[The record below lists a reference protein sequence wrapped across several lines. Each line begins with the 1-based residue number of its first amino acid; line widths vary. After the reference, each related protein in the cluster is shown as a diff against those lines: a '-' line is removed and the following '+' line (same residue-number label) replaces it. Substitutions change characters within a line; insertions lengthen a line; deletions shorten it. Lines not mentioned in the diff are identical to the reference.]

1 MDTTRGSLLQKI
13 RDRGNS
19 VAWREFD
26 AIYRPMILR
35 LGRARGLDAATA
47 EDVVQHCM
55 LAIHRHIDGFD
66 YDPRKGH
73 FKGWLRTLVDNR
85 VRNLL
90 RDRHDQLADT
100 KDFKRPQE
108 SEASPEEVFERL
120 WHQEHLDYCLG
131 QIRAEVQESTFK
143 AFELHVLEEWPVEK
157 VSAALGM
164 TNDQVYRIKWR
175 VLQKLRAKM
184 RELLEEAEGEE

>member
-1 MDTTRGSLLQKI
+1 MDTTRGSLLQRI

-26 AIYRPMILR
+26 AIYRPLILR
-35 LGRARGLDAATA
+35 LGRARGLNDAEA

-55 LAIHRHIDGFD
+55 LAIHRHIDGFE
-66 YDPRKGH
+66 YDPRKGR
-73 FKGWLRTLVDNR
+73 FKGWLRTIVDNR
-85 VRNLL
+85 VRNLS
-90 RDRHDQLADT
+90 RDRHDQIAET
-100 KDFKRPQE
+100 RDFKRPQE
-108 SEASPEEVFERL
+108 SEETPEETFERL
-120 WHQEHLDYCLG
+120 WHQEHLDYCLN
-131 QIRAEVQESTFK
+131 QIRGEVQESTFK

-157 VSAALGM
+157 VAAELQM

-184 RELLEEAEGEE
+184 QELLEEEDREP